1 MSDSSDS
8 ESSST
13 PPKKGGWTAKK
24 TCETRFEHHA
34 QKFRD
39 EWLKHPMFRD
49 WLEPD
54 PKDSKKAKCA
64 FCPATSLVAEITN
77 LKSHAESKKHLKN
90 KPGSSQKLTSF
101 GFMMGATPKNKQKD
115 RAEIKLAAFFAEH
128 NIAFSVADHLTDLLK
143 DIFPDSKLVQEI
155 ELKRTKVTAVV
166 KNAIGEGH
174 KADLAKK
181 LTTTKFSALTDETT
195 DVSTIKTACVVIR
208 YFDNDAQKI
217 CSVFWELY
225 KIFKETGTD
234 DVPTA
239 NAENI
244 YRVLMDSFNNR
255 NIPLTNM
262 IGFGSDG
269 CNVMMGDRDSVKT
282 RLLRDLPGITISKCV
297 CHSAHLCA
305 SQACKEISESV
316 EQLARDIY
324 NFFKNSDKRQF
335 DFRNFQS
342 FVEVDPHK
350 ILKPSKTRWLTLAV
364 VVGRILEQWEA
375 LRLFFIDFT
384 ANPTHKV
391 KAKVKNHAVS
401 ILEKTV

>member
-13 PPKKGGWTAKK
+13 PPKKVPKKGGRTAKK
-24 TCETRFEHHA
+24 
-34 QKFRD
+34 K
-39 EWLKHPMFRD
+39 
-49 WLEPD
+49 
-54 PKDSKKAKCA
+54 
-64 FCPATSLVAEITN
+64 
-77 LKSHAESKKHLKN
+77 
-90 KPGSSQKLTSF
+90 
-101 GFMMGATPKNKQKD
+101 
-115 RAEIKLAAFFAEH
+115 
-128 NIAFSVADHLTDLLK
+128 
-143 DIFPDSKLVQEI
+143 VQEI

-181 LTTTKFSALTDETT
+181 LTTNKFSALTDETT
-195 DVSTIKTACVVIR
+195 DVSTIKTACVVVR

-244 YRVLMDSFNNR
+244 YKALMDSFNIR

-282 RLLRDLPGITISKCV
+282 GLLRDLPG
-297 CHSAHLCA
+297 
-305 SQACKEISESV
+305 
-316 EQLARDIY
+316 
-324 NFFKNSDKRQF
+324 
-335 DFRNFQS
+335 
-342 FVEVDPHK
+342 
-350 ILKPSKTRWLTLAV
+350 
-364 VVGRILEQWEA
+364 
-375 LRLFFIDFT
+375 
-384 ANPTHKV
+384 
-391 KAKVKNHAVS
+391 
-401 ILEKTV
+401 